1 MHEIDCT
8 LRGDAYA
15 QVPCDTLGDDGSTTC
30 PAGCQDVVDTMYA
43 DCGGTCSAK
52 GGEWDTDKNI
62 VNMGKELNEGGCSG
76 AAAAAPV
83 LALAAAAM
91 AFFA

>member
-1 MHEIDCT
+1 MI
-8 LRGDAYA
+8 
-15 QVPCDTLGDDGSTTC
+15 
-30 PAGCQDVVDTMYA
+30 DTMYA
-43 DCGGTCSAK
+43 DCGGTCTVLGA
-52 GGEWDTDKNI
+52 EWDDDP
-62 VNMGKELNEGGCSG
+62 GKVQGGKDLNAGGCSG

>member
-1 MHEIDCT
+1 
-8 LRGDAYA
+8 
-15 QVPCDTLGDDGSTTC
+15 
-30 PAGCQDVVDTMYA
+30 MYA